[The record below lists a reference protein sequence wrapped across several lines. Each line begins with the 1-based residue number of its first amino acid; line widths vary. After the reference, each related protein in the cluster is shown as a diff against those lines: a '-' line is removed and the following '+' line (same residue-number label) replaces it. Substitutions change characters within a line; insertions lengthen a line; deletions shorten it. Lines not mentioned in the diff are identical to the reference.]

1 MSLRDHSVVKH
12 DCDQIISAVL
22 MVLNSTAN
30 DNPLS
35 LIKVVE
41 RKPFFPDLENVKVK
55 IKG

>member
-35 LIKVVE
+35 LIKIVE